1 MVMVASDPKLCSTEH
16 MEGRGSHAL
25 NLPTTCRRGHSWG
38 ADRLTVSWESC
49 ECSTEP
55 RAGLGHLVVHCPQ
68 AGCPETWPADTETV
82 LGVLEDRN
90 RLAAGD
96 RESAQAMAILDAV
109 WTLLMQAHEHL
120 RELLRSSH
128 PSAARMARL
137 RSWAQ
142 DCVTALDTARQSEVL
157 IARSGELAQIADIAL
172 QMESIVDSS
181 QMYASLHERFR
192 STSRATIGSSP
203 ARSLT
208 DVADDERVLLS
219 GRASLRESVQE
230 LIDLL

>member
-1 MVMVASDPKLCSTEH
+1 
-16 MEGRGSHAL
+16 
-25 NLPTTCRRGHSWG
+25 
-38 ADRLTVSWESC
+38 
-49 ECSTEP
+49 
-55 RAGLGHLVVHCPQ
+55 
-68 AGCPETWPADTETV
+68 V

-172 QMESIVDSS
+172 QMESIVDTC

-192 STSRATIGSSP
+192 NTSRAAIGASS

-208 DVADDERVLLS
+208 DVAEDERLLLS
-219 GRASLRESVQE
+219 CRASLRESMQE
-230 LIDLL
+230 LIALL